1 MSKDIFVIVEQRNG
15 AVQKV
20 SYELI
25 GEATK
30 LSADL
35 GEQVV
40 AVLLGYKIADK
51 AETLIQYGASKVLV
65 VDHPV
70 LENYTTE
77 PYVKAV
83 EYIIKNFDPNIVLF
97 GASSIGR
104 DMAPRIA
111 GRVHTGLTAD
121 CTRLDVDVKKYQEY
135 LRTSTS
141 LSLQPERIDA
151 LDTSD
156 RYLKMTRP
164 AFGGNVMATIVCR
177 KYTPQMATVRPGVME
192 MPKKDEKRKGEIV
205 MVDAGLSME
214 DRNVEI
220 LEVVHSDKKPVD
232 ITGAEILVSGGRGVG
247 GAEGYEPL
255 RELAAEL
262 GGEVSS
268 SRIGVDN
275 GWIEKDRQVGQT
287 GKTVHPDLYIA
298 CGISGAIQHLA
309 GMESSEFIIAINKD
323 EACPMMK
330 IADLGIVGDLKVII
344 PKLTEAIKAYRP
356 ARGCNTI
363 SSRNAQCIRRGQ
375 AALRQADSEKEA
387 SFSRLAAFGCQ
398 PLFISRRPP
407 AKRVVVFAPLC
418 ILLRL

>member
-1 MSKDIFVIVEQRNG
+1 MSKDIFVIVEQRG
-15 AVQKV
+15 GVVQKV

-30 LSADL
+30 LAADL

-40 AVLLGYKIADK
+40 AVLLGHNIKDRAQALIA
-51 AETLIQYGASKVLV
+51 YGASKVLV

-70 LENYTTE
+70 LADYTTE
-77 PYVKAV
+77 PYVKAL
-83 EYIIKNFDPNIVLF
+83 EYIIKNYDPNIVLF

-104 DMAPRIA
+104 DMAPRLA

-141 LSLQPERIDA
+141 LALQPERVDA

-192 MPKKDEKRKGEIV
+192 MPAKDESRTGEIEL
-205 MVDAGLSME
+205 VDAGLSMD

-220 LEVVHSDKKPVD
+220 LSVVHDDKKAVD
-232 ITGAEILVSGGRGVG
+232 ITEARVLVSGGRGVG

-255 RELAAEL
+255 RELAAVL

-287 GKTVHPDLYIA
+287 GKTVQPDLYLA

-309 GMESSEFIIAINKD
+309 GMEGSEYIIAINKD

-344 PKLTEAIKAYRP
+344 PKLTEAIKAY
-356 ARGCNTI
+356 
-363 SSRNAQCIRRGQ
+363 
-375 AALRQADSEKEA
+375 KA
-387 SFSRLAAFGCQ
+387 SQ
-398 PLFISRRPP
+398 
-407 AKRVVVFAPLC
+407 RV
-418 ILLRL
+418 

>member
-40 AVLLGYKIADK
+40 AVLLGHKIADK
-51 AETLIQYGASKVLV
+51 AEALIQYGASKVLV

-177 KYTPQMATVRPGVME
+177 KYSPQMATVRPGVME
-192 MPKKDEKRKGEIV
+192 MPKKDESRKGEVV

-220 LEVVHSDKKPVD
+220 LDVVHSDKKVVD
-232 ITGAEILVSGGRGVG
+232 ITEAKVLVSGGRGVG

-275 GWIEKDRQVGQT
+275 GWIEKSRQVGQT
-287 GKTVHPDLYIA
+287 GKTVLPDLYIA

-309 GMESSEFIIAINKD
+309 GMEGSEFIIAINKD

-344 PKLTEAIKAYRP
+344 PKLTEAIKAYR
-356 ARGCNTI
+356 A
-363 SSRNAQCIRRGQ
+363 
-375 AALRQADSEKEA
+375 RQA
-387 SFSRLAAFGCQ
+387 
-398 PLFISRRPP
+398 
-407 AKRVVVFAPLC
+407 V
-418 ILLRL
+418 